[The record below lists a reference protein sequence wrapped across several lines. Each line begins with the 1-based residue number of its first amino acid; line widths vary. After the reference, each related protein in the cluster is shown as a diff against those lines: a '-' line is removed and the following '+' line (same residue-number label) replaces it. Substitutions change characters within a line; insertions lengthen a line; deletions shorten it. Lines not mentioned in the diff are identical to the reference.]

1 LGLAELDSILLGSAG
16 QQDPTLLTH
25 FGSVLSL
32 VWQSDPTTLG
42 AATKPDPT
50 AFDRKDN
57 TTSRN
62 S

>member
-1 LGLAELDSILLGSAG
+1 
-16 QQDPTLLTH
+16 LTH

-50 AFDRKDN
+50 AFDREDN